1 MKQYRNLSFRSK
13 KKDLKVL
20 RDAFCGY
27 ERDTKA
33 AWFSDLLTLLKKKLC
48 IHRLGVKWDK
58 VIKSRYVNGIPF
70 VSNGY
75 TKGVSFLSKDYIKWY
90 SGVGPPGGASPYKI
104 NFTHSPLFNTRL
116 INK

>member
-1 MKQYRNLSFRSK
+1 MAMKETRKLPGLVIYSHRW
-13 KKDLKVL
+13 
-20 RDAFCGY
+20 
-27 ERDTKA
+27 TKR
-33 AWFSDLLTLLKKKLC
+33 TLY

>member
-33 AWFSDLLTLLKKKLC
+33 AWFSDLLTLLKRHCAFTGWEL
-48 IHRLGVKWDK
+48 
-58 VIKSRYVNGIPF
+58 NGI
-70 VSNGY
+70 
-75 TKGVSFLSKDYIKWY
+75 K
-90 SGVGPPGGASPYKI
+90 
-104 NFTHSPLFNTRL
+104 
-116 INK
+116 